1 MLEKAK
7 IADMVRDHS
16 FLPWLSEA
24 NTIAQLNAPMKQVKE
39 AKKNLKSRK

>member
-1 MLEKAK
+1 MLETAK
-7 IADMVRDHS
+7 IAHMLRHRI